1 MLYHSA
7 RGDVGY
13 TIVGTPTIVD
23 GVASNFSLNSYCLVN
38 TPFAPGNYSWEEQ
51 ICFKLD
57 YPGRRKN
64 MALINSTLSDY
75 LFPKIAVATDN
86 STSLTVQPCLSGNG
100 TSWSITQGGNLV
112 SYDYSKKSWV
122 KLTYSDGTYTIKLK
136 QEGEDFRVVATYE
149 NKPVIYQSPSG
160 TGFSIGADVGAYGS
174 WKSSFIG
181 EIYLNE
187 TYIKVNEQPWFGICP
202 IEVKKHQIMGPVGY
216 NVVGSPTIADGVVSG
231 FASGNYIATEGDTD
245 FNQPFEISISCIKG
259 PNRNQSIFSR
269 RTQNNGV
276 DVTFP
281 YNNMCTIRLWLNN
294 SVIYNVREDMGGFVL
309 EENTK
314 YVMKFTYDRND
325 RYYFAILSHITK
337 DVLYARTIIESTK
350 LNNCGVT
357 FGGTFGGSTLYN
369 PWEGS
374 IDLNETYIKVNGKL
388 WFWQPRETEKIV
400 VNGVEVWTKPQE
412 S

>member
-7 RGDVGY
+7 RGSETY
-13 TIVGTPTIVD
+13 TIVGSPTIVD
-23 GVASNFSLNSYCLVN
+23 GVASNFSSSNLLQINNFDPSKPFVISTKIRFTETGQRQYFVGVN
-38 TPFAPGNYSWEEQ
+38 TGGKIRIMIFTDQ
-51 ICFKLD
+51 KLLC
-57 YPGRRKN
+57 N
-64 MALINSTLSDY
+64 L
-75 LFPKIAVATDN
+75 
-86 STSLTVQPCLSGNG
+86 
-100 TSWSITQGGNLV
+100 GGASN
-112 SYDYSKKSWV
+112 
-122 KLTYSDGTYTIKLK
+122 
-136 QEGEDFRVVATYE
+136 F
-149 NKPVIYQSPSG
+149 N
-160 TGFSIGADVGAYGS
+160 
-174 WKSSFIG
+174 IG
-181 EIYLNE
+181 EIKSTQELSINTDYFVKLEFTGSKYILSLSEDNAVYSIIGELVSSAYINGGNTFNLQLGSGNLPTTGFYFRGSIDLNH
-187 TYIKVNEQPWFGICP
+187 TYITVEGQPWFGICP